1 MRENFAKKEKRVPRA
16 PVASALCR
24 RFIKLNAVNGCVKP
38 IERNGR
44 KKSLDSEENVISNVK
59 TG

>member
-24 RFIKLNAVNGCVKP
+24 RFIKLNGCVKP